1 MPICPNCKTEVEA
14 GVKFC
19 MECGSPIPQN
29 KVCPRCGTELPLAAK
44 FCFGCGANLAGGNAP
59 AVGLD
64 MGDNNVVAGDV
75 IGQKV
80 AGDNVSSKVMGNVI
94 HNTIKDDTKSV
105 NTCSICGVHMT
116 NDIGHTCPKC
126 GKVVCAEHFD
136 KKFLCCKACAEKQ
149 QASMG
154 VELCGVCGRRL
165 IPGTGYVCRLCG
177 KPTCEKH
184 FDDDMLCC
192 KACAMEQKK
201 QAATAEQAKREAE
214 EAARKAAEDDNSFT
228 DPRDGQVYKTVKIGN
243 QVWLDEN
250 FRYKCDGSYAYG
262 DDNKNIKKYGRL
274 YTWDAAMKCAPSGW
288 HLPSREEWNNLLG
301 YVEANAN
308 AEVGTALKSET
319 GWVKYE
325 DTPRGS
331 DEFGF
336 CALPAGFRN
345 IGGGFGS
352 LGEDAYFWTSTEYD
366 GGNAFGRYLC
376 YGHVDFKEYW
386 CSKAVALSIRLL
398 RD

>member
-29 KVCPRCGTELPLAAK
+29 KVCPQCGTELPLAAK

-116 NDIGHTCPKC
+116 NDTGHTCPKC

-136 KKFLCCKACAEKQ
+136 KKFLCCHACAQ
-149 QASMG
+149 P
-154 VELCGVCGRRL
+154 L
-165 IPGTGYVCRLCG
+165 
-177 KPTCEKH
+177 
-184 FDDDMLCC
+184 
-192 KACAMEQKK
+192 KA
-201 QAATAEQAKREAE
+201 AE

-352 LGEDAYFWTSTEYD
+352 LGEDAYFWTSTEYG